1 MGGFEATRIIRAD
14 QALVGMPV
22 IAMTA
27 NASGEDR
34 AQCIAAGMDDYI
46 SKPFMSHTLYAT
58 LAKWL
63 PVPQQQMPFS
73 DMFATL
79 PAATTRAG
87 DPI

>member
-1 MGGFEATRIIRAD
+1 
-14 QALVGMPV
+14 MPV

-46 SKPFMSHTLYAT
+46 SQAIHEPYA
-58 LAKWL
+58 LCHAC
-63 PVPQQQMPFS
+63 QMASGEAANKCHSPS
-73 DMFATL
+73 MFATL

-87 DPI
+87 DQI